1 MTLKD
6 CTKEELIFVIK
17 RLQFYSLSNDHCVQ
31 RALGDVEEER
41 EARKLR
47 EARRLSALQNQK
59 MQEYISL
66 MRPYEGISLMDV
78 PEVVLDRADA
88 AMKESHPADMKWRKL
103 MGIHTSKPSAKK
115 DGEKHMKRL
124 TMKDVYA
131 MNMSELALKKRRS
144 G

>member
-1 MTLKD
+1 MTLRD

-66 MRPYEGISLMDV
+66 MSPYDGAPLMDV
-78 PEVVLDRADA
+78 PEDVFVRAHA
-88 AMKESHPADMKWRKL
+88 ALKKARAADMKWRKL
-103 MGIHTSKPSAKK
+103 MGIGTAKPSGKK
-115 DGEKHMKRL
+115 DGDRRL
-124 TMKDVYA
+124 
-131 MNMSELALKKRRS
+131 
-144 G
+144 

>member
-6 CTKEELIFVIK
+6 CMKEELIFVIK

-66 MRPYEGISLMDV
+66 MSPYDGAPLMDV
-78 PEVVLDRADA
+78 PEDVFVRAHA
-88 AMKESHPADMKWRKL
+88 ALKKARAADMKWRKL
-103 MGIHTSKPSAKK
+103 MGFPTDPPA
-115 DGEKHMKRL
+115 G
-124 TMKDVYA
+124 
-131 MNMSELALKKRRS
+131 KKRRAAS
-144 G
+144 GG